1 MAMERPTRS
10 QLVQQLQAAIESRLT
25 SEQLRHSDAKVY
37 ARAFAGTADAVFSLV
52 SYMHRQQFVFS
63 CDSEYLDRHAAL
75 YGLTRKPAEFAEG
88 HVQFDV
94 SAGGVVPAGTVVQT
108 ADGVRFVTTE
118 DDQSGISHV
127 RAELAGVAGN
137 ADAGIEVNLLSPLA
151 GVASIASVSSR
162 IEGGIDIESDDEFR
176 SRTLQKMRDTPMGG
190 SESDYVTWAL
200 AVPGVTRAWC
210 YPLEDGDGTV
220 TVRFVCDNEDDIIPN
235 AEMVDRVSKYIGERR
250 PVCARVSVVAPTKLP
265 VDFSFSLLSPNTV
278 EVKERIRANLHTYF
292 ANNSEPGRM
301 IPLSQLRAIISNTVG
316 EDDSVLISPSS
327 NILPDDGQLPVLGEI
342 VWP

>member
-1 MAMERPTRS
+1 MTMERPTRS

-25 SEQLRHSDAKVY
+25 SEQLRHSDAKIY

-88 HVQFDV
+88 SVRFDV

-108 ADGVRFVTTE
+108 GDGVRFVTTS
-118 DDQSGISHV
+118 DDVSGVSHV
-127 RAELAGVAGN
+127 RAELAGVNGN
-137 ADAGIEVNLLSPLA
+137 TDAGIEVNLLSPLL
-151 GVASIASVSSR
+151 GVDSTAIVSAR

-190 SESDYVTWAL
+190 ASSDYVTWSL
-200 AVPGVTRAWC
+200 SVPGVTRAWC

-220 TVRFVCDNEDDIIPN
+220 TVRFVCDNEEDIIPTS
-235 AEMVDRVSKYIGERR
+235 EMVDRVTKYIADRR
-250 PVCARVSVVAPTKLP
+250 PVCAKVIVVAPTKFP
-265 VDFSFSLLSPNTV
+265 VNFNFSLLSPNTV
-278 EVKERIRANLHTYF
+278 EVKERIRANLHTFF
-292 ANNSEPGRM
+292 ANNAEPGKM

-316 EDDSVLISPSS
+316 ESDSVLISPAA
-327 NILPDDGQLPVLGEI
+327 NIAPEDGQLPVLGDI